1 MFFYFYY
8 FVYEVIF
15 MASIFLITKNY
26 VLKIF
31 SMKDVHIHINII
43 CMFATSCIIDLVASI
58 GVKMDRSVVA
68 VMKSKEEESYTLQKL
83 SVVDCDSNE
92 QVTD

>member
-1 MFFYFYY
+1 M
-8 FVYEVIF
+8 IQNHDC
-15 MASIFLITKNY
+15 TKG
-26 VLKIF
+26 F
-31 SMKDVHIHINII
+31 STNFIR
-43 CMFATSCIIDLVASI
+43 IDASI

>member
-1 MFFYFYY
+1 MIQNHDCSKGF
-8 FVYEVIF
+8 
-15 MASIFLITKNY
+15 STNLIG
-26 VLKIF
+26 
-31 SMKDVHIHINII
+31 
-43 CMFATSCIIDLVASI
+43 IDASI

-92 QVTD
+92 QVID